1 MAIIAPVGAIGN
13 AGHKNGAP
21 RIAEP
26 RRQAAVYSTVTSMV
40 PDLPAQV
47 TVSVTVPGSN
57 T

>member
-40 PDLPAQV
+40 PDLPPEV